1 MMKARAKRLCGHG
14 FSLWRPS
21 TAWPRRSKGLDEQVH
36 LASNNPLLLAAAV
49 DKYFGLARC
58 TALVENDDGAGAPSA
73 RRAASAMQEL
83 KGVIVSSV
91 HRPLGISASI
101 R

>member
-1 MMKARAKRLCGHG
+1 MMKGRATRLCGHA

-21 TAWPRRSKGLDEQVH
+21 TTWPRRSKGLDEQVH

-49 DKYFGLARC
+49 DQYFGLARC
-58 TALVENDDGAGAPSA
+58 AALVKNDDGAGATSA
-73 RRAASAMQEL
+73 RRAASAVQEL
-83 KGVIVSSV
+83 EGIVVSSV